1 MLFRSAN
8 NAFDVI
14 PGAADTRKQLM
25 IAGDADD
32 KVVLTDLTS
41 WTQASGANSTLA
53 SGGRTY
59 NVYNHNT
66 AQLQLLIDNAILS
79 SNITSS

>member
-1 MLFRSAN
+1 MGLLTGKTALITGASKGIGRGIAELFARE
-8 NAFDVI
+8 
-14 PGAADTRKQLM
+14 GA
-25 IAGDADD
+25 
-32 KVVLTDLTS
+32 KVVLTDLTN